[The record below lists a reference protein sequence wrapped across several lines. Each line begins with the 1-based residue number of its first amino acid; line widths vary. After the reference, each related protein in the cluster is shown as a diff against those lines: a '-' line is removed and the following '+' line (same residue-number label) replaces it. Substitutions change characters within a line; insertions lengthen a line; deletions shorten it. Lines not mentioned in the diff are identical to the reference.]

1 MCVKYEIIIFTY
13 NVNNNRALEKQ
24 WNESKREEL
33 NGGRELLQAIL
44 RYRVRMEA
52 DSDSLLN
59 VPIIDMR
66 TDDEQRIDEM
76 VQNLAHL
83 YVL

>member
-1 MCVKYEIIIFTY
+1 M
-13 NVNNNRALEKQ
+13 EKQ